1 MIKKIYIFAKEEK
14 TCGSTLMAKQQPM
27 TLQSPGFDD
36 GNGFK
41 SKYRKIMFASYFDN
55 SEVKIK

>member
-1 MIKKIYIFAKEEK
+1 
-14 TCGSTLMAKQQPM
+14 MAKQQPM

-41 SKYRKIMFASYFDN
+41 SKYSKILFESYLNN